1 MEDFFLKYIVSK
13 IHSAWSLVFGLVVG
27 IFAFATIDGFLEKI
41 LPEAGARFSIY
52 GILLLLWV
60 LYWVHYRF
68 CLPKNKK
75 NKVGLVIAIYA
86 ESNHEE
92 KRLKTDLISQL
103 QKSISDQGFGGT
115 INIIVVKNHISENI
129 KDLKDVNNIH
139 KKVRGH
145 FYLYGKVKRRNDGQN
160 TYFLDLDGMVVH
172 RPIDVRLSSALAQ
185 DFIAVLPKQVS
196 FFEAMEFKGFKF
208 TTEIVYLAVKYIT
221 GVAAYLSGDPH
232 LAIRLHTNL
241 RDEFNNFRPLPPNL
255 QTIRDKSNLL
265 LSDEEL
271 LIARSY
277 YFKNDLTNTDLWL
290 GKCFQTNPNN
300 YGGFLLKAVK
310 EFQIDKDPKAALQSI
325 KSAKK
330 YAKATSEWRYSEA
343 FLRFWTDD
351 YPAAIKACEKIN
363 NTSYRGEEYTIAE
376 VEAFNLD
383 LLKDTNINKPQL
395 YFWLGYINYKKK
407 NNLPKSLEYFE
418 EFEKKSTSAMATLKQ
433 KSSPYLREIRKT
445 MGIK

>member
-13 IHSAWSLVFGLVVG
+13 IHSVWSLIFGLIVG
-27 IFAFATIDGFLEKI
+27 ILAFATVDGFLEKLI
-41 LPEAGARFSIY
+41 SDVGTRFSIY
-52 GILLLLWV
+52 AVIFLLWV
-60 LYWVHYRF
+60 LYWVYYRF

-75 NKVGLVIAIYA
+75 NHVGLVIAIYA

-103 QKSISDQGFGGT
+103 QKNIFDQGFGNT
-115 INIIVVKNHISENI
+115 INIIVVKNHLAENI
-129 KDLKDVNNIH
+129 KDLKDINNIH

-172 RPIDVRLSSALAQ
+172 SPIDIRLSSALAQ
-185 DFIAVLPKQVS
+185 DFIAILPKQVS

-232 LAIRLHTNL
+232 LAIKLHANL
-241 RDEFNNFRPLPPNL
+241 RDEFNKFRPLPPNL
-255 QTIRDKSNLL
+255 QAIRDKSDLL

-271 LIARSY
+271 LIARNY

-300 YGGFLLKAVK
+300 YGGFLLKAIK
-310 EFQIDKDPKAALQSI
+310 EFQIDKDPKAALKSI

-330 YAKATSEWRYSEA
+330 HAKTTSEWRYSDA
-343 FLRFWTDD
+343 FLKFWIDD
-351 YPAAIKACEKIN
+351 YSGAIKACEKIN
-363 NTSYRGEEYTIAE
+363 NTSYRREEYTIAE
-376 VEAFNLD
+376 IEIFNLN
-383 LLKDTNINKPQL
+383 LLKDTNLNKPQL
-395 YFWLGYINYKKK
+395 YFWLGYVNYKKK

-418 EFEKKSTSAMATLKQ
+418 EFEKKSTPQMLILKQ
-433 KSSPYLREIRKT
+433 KSGPYLGEIRKA
-445 MGIK
+445 MEIK